1 MFLGLLP
8 SDKFHSGEGDAS
20 DEEPSDGDRPR
31 GPTGTPP
38 DASTLL
44 VKLFVLGTI
53 SMVFGAT
60 LVGYA
65 ITRYQ
70 VEEWNGYKIEGLKL
84 GLLIS
89 TATLGLCS
97 LFLHRAVKKARAGR
111 PDVAKNVFIAAL
123 FAIAFLANQT
133 STWVELIQYHGGIM
147 KQRDI
152 SLFMFYIL
160 TWIHALHV
168 LGGIVPFGFV
178 IVNAR
183 RGRYGPGRTRGLEN
197 CALYWHYIDA
207 VWVLIAIAL
216 WIG

>member
-1 MFLGLLP
+1 MLLGLLP
-8 SDKFHSGEGDAS
+8 SDTYRPD
-20 DEEPSDGDRPR
+20 DDDGPDDPDDGRRPR

-53 SMVFGAT
+53 SMVFGAS

-70 VEEWNGYKIEGLKL
+70 VEEWDGYKIDGLYL
-84 GLLIS
+84 GLVVS
-89 TATLGLCS
+89 TIALALCS
-97 LFLHRAVKKARAGR
+97 LFLHRGVRKARAGGT
-111 PDVAKNVFIAAL
+111 DVAKNVFIAAL
-123 FAIAFLANQT
+123 FAVAFLVNQT
-133 STWVELIQYHGGIM
+133 SNWADLIRYHGGLLNE
-147 KQRDI
+147 RDI
-152 SLFMFYIL
+152 SLFMFYAL

-183 RGRYGPGRTRGLEN
+183 KGRYRPGNTRGLEN